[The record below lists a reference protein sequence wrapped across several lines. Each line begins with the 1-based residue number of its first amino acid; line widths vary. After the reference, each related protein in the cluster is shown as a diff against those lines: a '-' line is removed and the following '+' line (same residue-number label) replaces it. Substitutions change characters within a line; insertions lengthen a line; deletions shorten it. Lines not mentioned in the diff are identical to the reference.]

1 MLKDYINNFTA
12 NEVVERMT
20 ELYPDESENNL
31 TGYRAI
37 LEHMRTMT
45 PTISDVNIH
54 IVELEDEGE
63 KYHHVF
69 GTVVED
75 ELTHALGWT
84 NWEEWLG
91 MSIEDETL
99 TNYNPLDILVHCIWD
114 MTFYGWND
122 EAIQKV
128 IDQCTDAKEE
138 CESFKTMEEFIENL
152 E

>member
-63 KYHHVF
+63 KYHHVSVSY
-69 GTVVED
+69 TH
-75 ELTHALGWT
+75 LTLPT
-84 NWEEWLG
+84 
-91 MSIEDETL
+91 TP
-99 TNYNPLDILVHCIWD
+99 YV
-114 MTFYGWND
+114 
-122 EAIQKV
+122 
-128 IDQCTDAKEE
+128 
-138 CESFKTMEEFIENL
+138 
-152 E
+152 